1 MCLCW
6 VSWWVWWVSSL
17 SCPIICV
24 LSLVLSHIS
33 CVTVLNVSLLSVMV
47 RVSSVKCLM
56 SCPMICVSFG
66 LSCPISLVPLH
77 CDVSLLSVS
86 CLVLSHNMCL
96 VMSHNT
102 ICVVSLQG
110 MCLCGVS
117 GWEWWVSGVMSQ
129 HTDTLVTAPDTR
141 SHTASGL
148 HTSVPW
154 PAHLTHWPTTSH

>member
-1 MCLCW
+1 M
-6 VSWWVWWVSSL
+6 SSL

-77 CDVSLLSVS
+77 CDVSLLSVRVRVS
-86 CLVLSHNMCL
+86 LVLSCPI
-96 VMSHNT
+96 
-102 ICVVSLQG
+102 ICVLSCPIIQYVLCHCKGCVSAECRG
-110 MCLCGVS
+110 GSDEC
-117 GWEWWVSGVMSQ
+117 
-129 HTDTLVTAPDTR
+129 
-141 SHTASGL
+141 
-148 HTSVPW
+148 
-154 PAHLTHWPTTSH
+154 PA